1 MKKIMT
7 LATVA
12 IMMAAC
18 NNETEDLENTS
29 KYITIEADMAGE
41 SRVASKDAFAN
52 GDAISVY
59 AWTGES
65 TTLPTGG
72 FVVENSTNTFDG
84 TSWTASPQMLW
95 KDGTT
100 KHYFLSIYP
109 DRDITNTDY
118 TLGEELLIATNFGTD
133 NAGVTPT
140 PTPVSLAFD
149 RVLSKLRVNLNFRNQ
164 WDETPTV
171 EKVEATAKKT
181 ATVTFLTKTVTAK
194 ADETADVIALDAQ
207 TTAATGYDLSYESL
221 MIPQEFTGVTIT
233 IDGQEFKYTGSVT
246 LESGKVTTLNLN
258 VGRDKVTLASE
269 ITINGWGDG
278 STITGEAQ

>member
-1 MKKIMT
+1 MKKMMT
-7 LATVA
+7 LAAVA
-12 IMMAAC
+12 ILMVAC
-18 NNETEDLENTS
+18 NNETEGLENTS
-29 KYITIEADMAGE
+29 KYITVEANMAGE
-41 SRVASKDAFAN
+41 SRVVAKDAFADN
-52 GDAISVY
+52 DKIRVY
-59 AWTGES
+59 AWTGS
-65 TTLPTGG
+65 ATTLPETY
-72 FVVENSTNTFDG
+72 VVNSTNTKNAN
-84 TSWTASPQMLW
+84 SWTASPQMLW
-95 KDGTT
+95 QDGTT

-109 DRDITNTDY
+109 DRDITNTEY

-140 PTPVSLAFD
+140 SNPVSLAFD

-164 WDETPTV
+164 WDATPEVT
-171 EKVEATAKKT
+171 KVEATAKKT

-194 ADETADVIALDAQ
+194 ADETAGVIALDAQ
-207 TTAATGYDLSYESL
+207 SPAATGYDLSYESL

-233 IDGQEFKYTGSVT
+233 IAGQEFKYTGSVT

>member
-1 MKKIMT
+1 MKKMMT
-7 LATVA
+7 LAAVA

-18 NNETEDLENTS
+18 NNETEGLENTS
-29 KYITIEADMAGE
+29 KYITVEANMAGE
-41 SRVASKDAFAN
+41 SRVAAKDAFADN
-52 GDAISVY
+52 DKIRVY
-59 AWTGES
+59 AWTGS
-65 TTLPTGG
+65 ANALPETY
-72 FVVENSTNTFDG
+72 VVNSTNTKNAN
-84 TSWTASPQMLW
+84 SWTASPQMLW

-109 DRDITNTDY
+109 DCDITNTDY

-140 PTPVSLAFD
+140 SSPVSLAFD
-149 RVLSKLRVNLNFRNQ
+149 RVLSKLCVNLNFRSQ
-164 WDETPTV
+164 WDATPEVT
-171 EKVEATAKKT
+171 KVEATAKKT

-194 ADETADVIALDAQ
+194 AEETADAIALDAQ
-207 TTAATGYDLSYESL
+207 SPAATGYDLSYESL

-233 IDGQEFKYTGSVT
+233 IGNQEFKYTGSVT

>member
-18 NNETEDLENTS
+18 NNETEGLENTS

-41 SRVASKDAFAN
+41 SRVAAKDAFAN
-52 GDAISVY
+52 GNKIRVY
-59 AWTGES
+59 AWTGS
-65 TTLPTGG
+65 TEALPDSY
-72 FVVENSTNTFDG
+72 VVNSTNTYDG
-84 TSWTASPQMLW
+84 TNWTASPQMLW
-95 KDGTT
+95 QDGTT

-109 DRDITNTDY
+109 DRDIANTDY

-140 PTPVSLAFD
+140 SSPVSLAFD
-149 RVLSKLRVNLNFRNQ
+149 RVLSKLCVNLNFRSQ

-194 ADETADVIALDAQ
+194 AEETADAIALDAQ
-207 TTAATGYDLSYESL
+207 SPAATGYDLSYESL

-233 IDGQEFKYTGSVT
+233 IDNQEFKYTGSVT

-258 VGRDKVTLASE
+258 VGRDKVTLASA
-269 ITINGWGDG
+269 ITINSWGDG

>member
-1 MKKIMT
+1 
-7 LATVA
+7 
-12 IMMAAC
+12 
-18 NNETEDLENTS
+18 
-29 KYITIEADMAGE
+29 
-41 SRVASKDAFAN
+41 
-52 GDAISVY
+52 
-59 AWTGES
+59 
-65 TTLPTGG
+65 
-72 FVVENSTNTFDG
+72 
-84 TSWTASPQMLW
+84 MLW
-95 KDGTT
+95 QDGTT

-140 PTPVSLAFD
+140 SSPVSLAFD
-149 RVLSKLRVNLNFRNQ
+149 RVLSKLCVNLNFRSQ
-164 WDETPTV
+164 WDATPEVT
-171 EKVEATAKKT
+171 KVEATAKKT

-194 ADETADVIALDAQ
+194 ADEAADVIALDAQ
-207 TTAATGYDLSYESL
+207 TTAATDYDLSYESL

-233 IDGQEFKYTGSVT
+233 IDNQEFKYTGSVT

-269 ITINGWGDG
+269 ITINSWGDG

>member
-7 LATVA
+7 LVAVA
-12 IMMAAC
+12 ILMAAC
-18 NNETEDLENTS
+18 NNETEVMDNTS
-29 KYITIEADMAGE
+29 KYITVDANVAGE

-59 AWTGES
+59 AWTGS
-65 TTLPTGG
+65 ADALPGSYE
-72 FVVENSTNTFDG
+72 VNSTNTYDG
-84 TSWTASPQMLW
+84 TNWTASPQMLW

-133 NAGVTPT
+133 NAGVTPIS
-140 PTPVSLAFD
+140 TPVSLAFD
-149 RVLSKLRVNLNFRNQ
+149 HVLSKLRVNLNFRNQ

-194 ADETADVIALDAQ
+194 ADETATAIPLDAQ
-207 TTAATGYDLSYESL
+207 TTAATDYDLSYESL

-233 IDGQEFKYTGSVT
+233 IGNQEFKYPGSVT
-246 LESGKVTTLNLN
+246 LASGKVTTLNLN
-258 VGRDKVTLASE
+258 VGRDKVTLAGE

>member
-7 LATVA
+7 LAAVA
-12 IMMAAC
+12 ILMAAC
-18 NNETEDLENTS
+18 NNETEGLDNTS
-29 KYITIEADMAGE
+29 KYITVDANMAGE
-41 SRVASKDAFAN
+41 SRVAAKDAFADN
-52 GDAISVY
+52 DKIRVY
-59 AWTGES
+59 AWTGS
-65 TTLPTGG
+65 ATTLPETY
-72 FVVENSTNTFDG
+72 VVNSTNTKNAN
-84 TSWTASPQMLW
+84 SWTASPQMLW

-109 DRDITNTDY
+109 DRDITNTEY

-140 PTPVSLAFD
+140 SSPVSLAFD

-164 WDETPTV
+164 WDATPTV

-194 ADETADVIALDAQ
+194 ENEAADVIALDAQ

-233 IDGQEFKYTGSVT
+233 VDGQEFKYTGSAT
-246 LESGKVTTLNLN
+246 LASGKVTTLNLN

-269 ITINGWGDG
+269 ITINGWENNGAP
-278 STITGEAQ
+278 INGEAQ

>member
-18 NNETEDLENTS
+18 NNETEGLENTS

-41 SRVASKDAFAN
+41 SRVAAKDAFAN

-100 KHYFLSIYP
+100 AHHFLSIFP
-109 DRDITNTDY
+109 ARAITDKEY
-118 TLGEELLIATNFGTD
+118 SLEDDGDLLVAISKDVAPSSN
-133 NAGVTPT
+133 
-140 PTPVSLAFD
+140 PVSLAFNH
-149 RVLSKLRVNLNFRNQ
+149 VMAKLRVNLTFRNQ
-164 WDETPTV
+164 WSPAPTV
-171 EKVEATAKKT
+171 TGVNTTAQT
-181 ATVTFLTKTVTAK
+181 AATVEWLPTTVTATGD
-194 ADETADVIALDAQ
+194 ATSVSIPAITANTTYEALLVPQTCNVVNIIIDEETY
-207 TTAATGYDLSYESL
+207 T
-221 MIPQEFTGVTIT
+221 
-233 IDGQEFKYTGSVT
+233 YTGSIT
-246 LESGKVTTLNLN
+246 LVSGKVTTLNLN

-269 ITINGWGDG
+269 ITINGWGDNG
-278 STITGEAQ
+278 EPITGEAQ

>member
-7 LATVA
+7 LAAVA
-12 IMMAAC
+12 ILMAAC
-18 NNETEDLENTS
+18 NNETEVMDNTS
-29 KYITIEADMAGE
+29 KYITVEANMAGE
-41 SRVASKDAFAN
+41 SRVAAKDAFAN
-52 GDAISVY
+52 GNQIRVY
-59 AWTGES
+59 AWTGSADE
-65 TTLPTGG
+65 LPDAY
-72 FVVENSTNTFDG
+72 VVNSTNTYDG
-84 TSWTASPQMLW
+84 TNWTASPQMLW
-95 KDGTT
+95 QDGTT

-109 DRDITNTDY
+109 DRDIANTDY

-140 PTPVSLAFD
+140 SSPVSLAFD
-149 RVLSKLRVNLNFRNQ
+149 RVLSKLCVNLNFRSQ
-164 WDETPTV
+164 WDATPEVT
-171 EKVEATAKKT
+171 KVEATAKKT

-194 ADETADVIALDAQ
+194 AEETADAIALDAQ
-207 TTAATGYDLSYESL
+207 SPAATGYDLSYESL

-233 IDGQEFKYTGSVT
+233 IGNQEFKYTGSVT

-258 VGRDKVTLASE
+258 VGRDQVTLASE

>member
-7 LATVA
+7 LAAVA
-12 IMMAAC
+12 ILMAAC
-18 NNETEDLENTS
+18 NNETEVMDNTS
-29 KYITIEADMAGE
+29 KYITVEANMAGE
-41 SRVASKDAFAN
+41 SRVAAKDAFAN
-52 GDAISVY
+52 GNQIRVY
-59 AWTGES
+59 AWTGSADE
-65 TTLPTGG
+65 LPDAY
-72 FVVENSTNTFDG
+72 VVNSTNTYDG
-84 TSWTASPQMLW
+84 TNWTASPQMLW
-95 KDGTT
+95 QDGTT

-109 DRDITNTDY
+109 DRDIANTDY

-140 PTPVSLAFD
+140 SSPVSLAFD
-149 RVLSKLRVNLNFRNQ
+149 RVLSKLCVNLNFRSQ
-164 WDETPTV
+164 WDATPEVT
-171 EKVEATAKKT
+171 KVEATAKKT

-194 ADETADVIALDAQ
+194 AEETADAIALDAQ
-207 TTAATGYDLSYESL
+207 SLAATGYDLSYESL

-233 IDGQEFKYTGSVT
+233 IGNQEFKYTGSVT

-258 VGRDKVTLASE
+258 VGRDQVTLASE

>member
-7 LATVA
+7 LAAVA
-12 IMMAAC
+12 ILMAAC
-18 NNETEDLENTS
+18 NNETEGLDNTS
-29 KYITIEADMAGE
+29 KYITVDANVAGE
-41 SRVASKDAFAN
+41 SRVASKDAFADGN
-52 GDAISVY
+52 QIRVY
-59 AWTGES
+59 AWTGSADE
-65 TTLPTGG
+65 LPDSY
-72 FVVENSTNTFDG
+72 VVNSTNTYDG
-84 TSWTASPQMLW
+84 TNWTAEPQMLW
-95 KDGTT
+95 QDGTT

-140 PTPVSLAFD
+140 SSPVSLAFD
-149 RVLSKLRVNLNFRNQ
+149 HVLSKLRVNLNFRNQ
-164 WDETPTV
+164 WGETPTV

-207 TTAATGYDLSYESL
+207 SPAATGYDLSYESL

-233 IDGQEFKYTGSVT
+233 IAGQEFKYTGSVT

>member
-7 LATVA
+7 LAAVA
-12 IMMAAC
+12 ILMAAC
-18 NNETEDLENTS
+18 NNETEVMDNTS
-29 KYITIEADMAGE
+29 KYITVEANMAGE
-41 SRVASKDAFAN
+41 SRVAAKDAFAN
-52 GDAISVY
+52 GNQIRVY
-59 AWTGES
+59 AWTGSADE
-65 TTLPTGG
+65 LPDAY
-72 FVVENSTNTFDG
+72 VVNSTNTYDG
-84 TSWTASPQMLW
+84 TNWTASPQMLW
-95 KDGTT
+95 QDGTT

-109 DRDITNTDY
+109 DRDIANTDY

-140 PTPVSLAFD
+140 SSPVSLAFD
-149 RVLSKLRVNLNFRNQ
+149 RVLSKLCVNLNFRSQ
-164 WDETPTV
+164 WDATPEVT
-171 EKVEATAKKT
+171 KVEATAKKT

-194 ADETADVIALDAQ
+194 AEETADAIALDAQ
-207 TTAATGYDLSYESL
+207 SPAATGYDLSYESL

-233 IDGQEFKYTGSVT
+233 IGNQEFKYTGSVT

>member
-7 LATVA
+7 LAAVA
-12 IMMAAC
+12 ILMAAC
-18 NNETEDLENTS
+18 NNETEVMDNTS
-29 KYITIEADMAGE
+29 KYITVEANMAGE
-41 SRVASKDAFAN
+41 SRVAAKDAFAN
-52 GDAISVY
+52 GNQIRVY
-59 AWTGES
+59 AWTGSADE
-65 TTLPTGG
+65 LPDAY
-72 FVVENSTNTFDG
+72 VVNSTNTYDG
-84 TSWTASPQMLW
+84 TNWTASPQMLW
-95 KDGTT
+95 QDGTT

-109 DRDITNTDY
+109 DRDIANTDY

-140 PTPVSLAFD
+140 SSPVSLAFD
-149 RVLSKLRVNLNFRNQ
+149 RVLSKLCVNLNFRNQ

-194 ADETADVIALDAQ
+194 AEETADAIALDAQ
-207 TTAATGYDLSYESL
+207 SPAATGYDLSYESL

-233 IDGQEFKYTGSVT
+233 IGNQEFKYTGSVT

-258 VGRDKVTLASE
+258 VGRDQVTLASE

>member
-1 MKKIMT
+1 MKKMMT
-7 LATVA
+7 LAAVA
-12 IMMAAC
+12 ILMAAC
-18 NNETEDLENTS
+18 NNETEVMDNTS
-29 KYITIEADMAGE
+29 KYITVDANVVGE
-41 SRVASKDAFAN
+41 SRVAAKDAFAN

-100 KHYFLSIYP
+100 AHHFLSIFP
-109 DRDITNTDY
+109 ARAITDKEY
-118 TLGEELLIATNFGTD
+118 SLEDDGDLLVAVSKDVAPSSN
-133 NAGVTPT
+133 
-140 PTPVSLAFD
+140 PVSLAFD
-149 RVLSKLRVNLNFRNQ
+149 HVLSKLRVNLNFRNQ

-171 EKVEATAKKT
+171 GKVEATAKKT
-181 ATVTFLTKTVTAK
+181 ATIEFLTKTVTAK
-194 ADETADVIALDAQ
+194 ENEAADAIALDAQ
-207 TTAATGYDLSYESL
+207 GPAATGYDLSYESL

-233 IDGQEFKYTGSVT
+233 IGNQEFKYPGSVT

-269 ITINGWGDG
+269 ITIKGWGDG

>member
-7 LATVA
+7 LAAVA
-12 IMMAAC
+12 ILMAAC
-18 NNETEDLENTS
+18 NNETEVMDNTS
-29 KYITIEADMAGE
+29 KYITVDANVAGE
-41 SRVASKDAFAN
+41 SRVASKDAFADGN
-52 GDAISVY
+52 QIRVY
-59 AWTGES
+59 AWTGS
-65 TTLPTGG
+65 ADALPDSY
-72 FVVENSTNTFDG
+72 VVNSTNTYDG
-84 TSWTASPQMLW
+84 TNWTAEPQMLW
-95 KDGTT
+95 QDGTT

-109 DRDITNTDY
+109 DCDITNTDY

-140 PTPVSLAFD
+140 SSPVSLAFD
-149 RVLSKLRVNLNFRNQ
+149 RVLSKLCVNLNFRNQ

-181 ATVTFLTKTVTAK
+181 ATIEFLTKTVTAK
-194 ADETADVIALDAQ
+194 ENEAADAIALDAQ
-207 TTAATGYDLSYESL
+207 STAATDYDLSYESL

-233 IDGQEFKYTGSVT
+233 VDGQEFKYTGSAT
-246 LESGKVTTLNLN
+246 LASGKVTTLNLN

>member
-12 IMMAAC
+12 ILMAAC
-18 NNETEDLENTS
+18 NNETEGLENTS
-29 KYITIEADMAGE
+29 KYITVEANMAGE
-41 SRVASKDAFAN
+41 SRVAAKDAFADN
-52 GDAISVY
+52 DKIRVY
-59 AWTGES
+59 AWTGS
-65 TTLPTGG
+65 ATTLPETY
-72 FVVENSTNTFDG
+72 VVNSTNTKNAN
-84 TSWTASPQMLW
+84 SWTASPQMLW

-109 DRDITNTDY
+109 DCDITNTDY

-140 PTPVSLAFD
+140 SSPVSLAFD

-194 ADETADVIALDAQ
+194 ADETATAIPLDAQ
-207 TTAATGYDLSYESL
+207 TTAATDYDLSYESL

-233 IDGQEFKYTGSVT
+233 VDGQEFKYPGTVT
-246 LESGKVTTLNLN
+246 LASGKVTTLNLN

-269 ITINGWGDG
+269 ITINGWDDG

>member
-7 LATVA
+7 LAAVA
-12 IMMAAC
+12 ILMAAC
-18 NNETEDLENTS
+18 NNETEVMDNTS
-29 KYITIEADMAGE
+29 KYITVEANMAGE
-41 SRVASKDAFAN
+41 SRVAAKDAFAN
-52 GDAISVY
+52 GNQIRVY
-59 AWTGES
+59 AWTGSADE
-65 TTLPTGG
+65 LPDAY
-72 FVVENSTNTFDG
+72 VVNSTNTYDG
-84 TSWTASPQMLW
+84 TNWTASPQMLW
-95 KDGTT
+95 QDGTT

-109 DRDITNTDY
+109 DRDIANTDY

-140 PTPVSLAFD
+140 SSPVSLAFD
-149 RVLSKLRVNLNFRNQ
+149 RVLSKLCVNLNFRSQ
-164 WDETPTV
+164 WDATPEVT
-171 EKVEATAKKT
+171 KVEATAKKT

-194 ADETADVIALDAQ
+194 AEETADAIALDAQ
-207 TTAATGYDLSYESL
+207 SPAATGYDLSYESL

-233 IDGQEFKYTGSVT
+233 IGNQEFKYTGSVT

-258 VGRDKVTLASE
+258 VGRYQVSLASE

>member
-7 LATVA
+7 LAAVA
-12 IMMAAC
+12 ILMAAC
-18 NNETEDLENTS
+18 NNETEVMDNTS
-29 KYITIEADMAGE
+29 KYITVDANVAGE
-41 SRVASKDAFAN
+41 SRVAAKDAFAN
-52 GDAISVY
+52 GNQIRVY
-59 AWTGES
+59 AWTGS
-65 TTLPTGG
+65 SASLPDSY
-72 FVVENSTNTFDG
+72 VVNSTNTYDG
-84 TSWTASPQMLW
+84 TNWTASPQMLW
-95 KDGTT
+95 QDGTT

-140 PTPVSLAFD
+140 SNPVSLAFD
-149 RVLSKLRVNLNFRNQ
+149 HVLSKLRVNLNFRNQ

-194 ADETADVIALDAQ
+194 ADETADAISLDAQ
-207 TTAATGYDLSYESL
+207 SPAATGYDLSYESL

-233 IDGQEFKYTGSVT
+233 IAGQEFKYTGSVT

-258 VGRDKVTLASE
+258 VGRDKVTLANA
-269 ITINGWGDG
+269 ITINGWGT
-278 STITGEAQ
+278 SETIEGEAQ